1 MGLIE
6 APAAYANPC
15 QVNVR
20 NEAKGETVL
29 LEVQKVSKLYTNRR
43 GVDGIDFS
51 MSRGEV
57 VGFLGPNGAGKTTTM
72 RMITGYLN
80 PTQGRILVDGMSMA
94 DHPKQV
100 RRKIGYL
107 PETPPLYPD
116 MRVRDYLKFVAD
128 LRDIPARSQK
138 KRIGEVVEMLGL
150 SGREGQ
156 VIRGLS
162 KGYRQ
167 RLGLAQAILHEP
179 DLLVLDEP
187 TSGLDPKQIIEIRKL
202 IRELGDKH
210 TVLLST
216 HILPEVNSICNRVII
231 INQGKI
237 VSDGRPDEIAGSL
250 SERFEVK
257 LEVRGSRDEL
267 VAALSA
273 IPEVAEVAVLAEVSG
288 EAADAGEAP
297 ASDTADADPA
307 QAGPAQADGAST
319 VRLKVVSA
327 DRTDVRE
334 ALFFRLAELGRPI
347 LEMNKVSLSLE
358 DVFLKLTTDEA
369 AEPGEE
375 AGVAELTAAEPAD
388 GAAATR
394 TAAGEPTEPVEPT
407 EAPAKGEEEHA

>member
-6 APAAYANPC
+6 APAAHTNPC
-15 QVNVR
+15 QINVR

-273 IPEVAEVAVLAEVSG
+273 IPEVAEVTVLAEASG

-297 ASDTADADPA
+297 ATDPADAVA
-307 QAGPAQADGAST
+307 AQADGAST

-369 AEPGEE
+369 AEPGEA
-375 AGVAELTAAEPAD
+375 AGLAELTAVEPAD
-388 GAAATR
+388 GAAAAR
-394 TAAGEPTEPVEPT
+394 TAAGEPSEPVEPAEET
-407 EAPAKGEEEHA
+407 AKGEDEHA

>member
-1 MGLIE
+1 M
-6 APAAYANPC
+6 
-15 QVNVR
+15 
-20 NEAKGETVL
+20 

-273 IPEVAEVAVLAEVSG
+273 IPEVAEVTVLAEASG

-297 ASDTADADPA
+297 ATDPADAVA
-307 QAGPAQADGAST
+307 AQADGAST

-369 AEPGEE
+369 AEPGEA
-375 AGVAELTAAEPAD
+375 AGLAELTAVEPAD
-388 GAAATR
+388 GAAAAR
-394 TAAGEPTEPVEPT
+394 TAAGEPSEPVEPAEET
-407 EAPAKGEEEHA
+407 AKGEDEHA